1 MDAKG
6 AVLSQGCRASPR
18 EATRTSGLIAM
29 ETHRF
34 GRKIKLHSTL
44 AIKHQILTMMLEEEI
59 RAVPAGSEFD
69 PSTSPALESLRILVP
84 NRFE

>member
-1 MDAKG
+1 
-6 AVLSQGCRASPR
+6 
-18 EATRTSGLIAM
+18 M

-44 AIKHQILTMMLEEEI
+44 AIKQQILTMMLEDEI

-69 PSTSPALESLRILVP
+69 PSKSPSLASLRKLQRP
-84 NRFE
+84 RPE

>member
-1 MDAKG
+1 
-6 AVLSQGCRASPR
+6 
-18 EATRTSGLIAM
+18 M

-34 GRKIKLHSTL
+34 GRKIKLQSTL

-59 RAVPAGSEFD
+59 RAVPAGSVFD
-69 PSTSPALESLRILVP
+69 PSTSPSLASLRTLLP